1 MKRCLA
7 LLMVLCL
14 LLAGILTGCGDDGS
28 DKGFRFPLA
37 QEPAQLDPQAPQDAA
52 GLTVIASLFEG
63 LTRLD
68 SEGNA
73 VPGAADWTV
82 SADGLTYTFTLR
94 ESYWSTIS
102 VRGEK
107 TDWDEPTRVT
117 ADDFVFGFQRAVMP
131 ETASP
136 LAQQLDGIVNARD
149 IREGHKTAN
158 TLGVHAE
165 GEYTLVITLVQ
176 RDEHFPTRLA
186 AAPFLPCNRAFFQY
200 TAGRYGLEKA
210 YLLTN
215 GPFTLAAWNHGES
228 LLLRRH
234 EQYHAAQDIL
244 PQAVR
249 YVIGT
254 ADPVEALNTGTMDA
268 ELLPADR
275 LQEATAAGIRL
286 VGLRD
291 TVRSVYFNTRDTA
304 LSNAD
309 VRRALRD
316 SVEWESI
323 YAYLEELGEQPA
335 AGYVAPDA
343 TVNGSELYRSD
354 ANDARLQ
361 TRAAQAQESLG
372 AGLRALYPE
381 AKSPALPTLR
391 VLAADGEQSANLAR
405 YLIQSWQKNLNLS
418 CQLELVSESAL
429 TARMNAGNYQVAI
442 AAVTAQGLSGAE
454 NLQVYGTGAAGNLTG
469 YTSAAFDTALAAAL
483 TGGRAELTAAEM
495 RLREDCPTVPLSFVT
510 RYYGVAAGD
519 EGVLVRPFNGGAYGA
534 AFDFRQALKKG

>member
-1 MKRCLA
+1 MS
-7 LLMVLCL
+7 
-14 LLAGILTGCGDDGS
+14 I
-28 DKGFRFPLA
+28 FR
-37 QEPAQLDPQAPQDAA
+37 
-52 GLTVIASLFEG
+52 
-63 LTRLD
+63 
-68 SEGNA
+68 
-73 VPGAADWTV
+73 PGW
-82 SADGLTYTFTLR
+82 R
-94 ESYWSTIS
+94 
-102 VRGEK
+102 R
-107 TDWDEPTRVT
+107 R
-117 ADDFVFGFQRAVMP
+117 
-131 ETASP
+131 
-136 LAQQLDGIVNARD
+136 
-149 IREGHKTAN
+149 
-158 TLGVHAE
+158 
-165 GEYTLVITLVQ
+165 
-176 RDEHFPTRLA
+176 
-186 AAPFLPCNRAFFQY
+186 PFLPCNRAFFQY

-275 LQEATAAGIRL
+275 LQEAAAAGIRL

-335 AGYVAPDA
+335 AGYIAPDA

-361 TRAAQAQESLG
+361 TRAAQG
-372 AGLRALYPE
+372 AGKPWRRAAGIVSGGEKPG
-381 AKSPALPTLR
+381 
-391 VLAADGEQSANLAR
+391 AADAACAGCRWGTE
-405 YLIQSWQKNLNLS
+405 
-418 CQLELVSESAL
+418 CQ
-429 TARMNAGNYQVAI
+429 
-442 AAVTAQGLSGAE
+442 SGAVSYTILAE
-454 NLQVYGTGAAGNLTG
+454 KPEFVLSAGA
-469 YTSAAFDTALAAAL
+469 
-483 TGGRAELTAAEM
+483 
-495 RLREDCPTVPLSFVT
+495 C
-510 RYYGVAAGD
+510 
-519 EGVLVRPFNGGAYGA
+519 
-534 AFDFRQALKKG
+534 Q